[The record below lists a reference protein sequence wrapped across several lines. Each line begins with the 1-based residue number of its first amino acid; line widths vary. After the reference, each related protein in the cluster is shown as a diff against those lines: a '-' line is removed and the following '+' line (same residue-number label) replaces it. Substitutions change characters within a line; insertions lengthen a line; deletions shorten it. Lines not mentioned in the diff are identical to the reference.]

1 MRDSAAAARREI
13 TIVEPPS
20 LAPRRVLHDL
30 ARLARYSDLLYT
42 LSLHRVRVRYKQSML
57 GLVWAIAQPLG
68 LTVIYTL
75 VFSRMAR
82 VPSEGMPYAVFAY
95 TALLP
100 WIYFSSGLT
109 GATHGIVSN
118 AQFVT
123 KAYFP
128 REILPLSY
136 ILAAVFDFI
145 VGATVLAALMGAYG
159 VTLTLHALWVVP
171 IMLLATVF
179 TTAVGLVLSALQVW
193 LRDFGLALPL
203 LLQVWMFATP
213 IVYPLSIVPAAWRGW
228 YILNPMVGIVENF
241 RRVVL
246 QGAQMEWSSFT
257 ASAVI
262 SSVLLVAGYIYFKS
276 VDATMADV
284 V

>member
-1 MRDSAAAARREI
+1 MSTARTAERREI
-13 TIVEPPS
+13 TILEPPS
-20 LAPRRVLHDL
+20 LAPWRVVHHL
-30 ARLARYSDLLYT
+30 ARLAHYGDLLYT

-57 GLVWAIAQPLG
+57 GLVWAIVQPLG

-82 VPSEGMPYAVFAY
+82 VPSEGLPYAVFAY
-95 TALLP
+95 AALLP

-109 GATHGIVSN
+109 GATNGIVSN

-123 KAYFP
+123 KVYFP
-128 REILPLSY
+128 REVLPLSY
-136 ILAAVFDFI
+136 ILAAVFDFL
-145 VGATVLAALMGAYG
+145 VGATVLAALMGVYG
-159 VTLTLHALWVVP
+159 VAPTLQVLWVVP
-171 IMLLATVF
+171 IMLLATIF
-179 TTAVGLVLSALQVW
+179 TAAVALVLSALQVW

-213 IVYPLSIVPAAWRGW
+213 VVYPLSVVPSAWRGW

-241 RRVVL
+241 RRVAL
-246 QGAQMEWSSFT
+246 QGAAIEWSSFT
-257 ASAVI
+257 VATVVAV
-262 SSVLLVAGYIYFKS
+262 VLLVVGYVYFKS
-276 VDATMADV
+276 VDGTMADV